1 MKFLV
6 SWTTRSGA
14 SAADN
19 EAAVSRVLEVFSNWS
34 PPSDATF
41 HQFLGRLDSRG
52 GYAVVETDNPDSLAE
67 GPAKFGAYFDY
78 DIVPVVD
85 ITDTVRHVSEGVE
98 FRKAAK

>member
-1 MKFLV
+1 
-6 SWTTRSGA
+6 
-14 SAADN
+14 
-19 EAAVSRVLEVFSNWS
+19 
-34 PPSDATF
+34 
-41 HQFLGRLDSRG
+41 
-52 GYAVVETDNPDSLAE
+52 VETDNPDSLAE